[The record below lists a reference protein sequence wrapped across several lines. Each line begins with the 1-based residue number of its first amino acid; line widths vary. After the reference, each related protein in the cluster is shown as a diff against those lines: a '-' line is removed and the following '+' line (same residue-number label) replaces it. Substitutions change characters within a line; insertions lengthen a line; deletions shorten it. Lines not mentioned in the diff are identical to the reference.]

1 MRRCTSDTR
10 LRTALIDRLEPVFN
24 RLGEALISCWPRRR
38 PAPRRLRRCRLISHR
53 GVYDNRRIWENTIAA
68 FDAAVAAG
76 AWGIECDVRWS
87 LDREAVVFHDADFR
101 RLAGVPVRVEALTAA
116 EIRARWPHIP
126 LLRELAER
134 YGKRVHLMV
143 ELKAEAFEVPE
154 MLRRRLAASFD
165 GLAPGRD
172 YHLLSLSPWVL
183 DRIGHAQDA
192 ACLPI
197 ARERVTAFSRLA
209 AGGRFA
215 GLCGH
220 YLLMTS
226 RVVRRHHRS
235 GQGVGTGFSNS
246 ASALYREINR
256 GVDWIFTDQIQAMSA
271 VCRGSALC

>member
-1 MRRCTSDTR
+1 MRSFTSDAR
-10 LRTALIDRLEPVFN
+10 VRTALIDRLEPIFN
-24 RLGEALISCWPRRR
+24 RLGDALMGFWPRRR
-38 PAPRRLRRCRLISHR
+38 PAPRQLRRCHLISHR
-53 GVYDNRRIWENTIAA
+53 GVHDNRRIWENTVRA

-87 LDREAVVFHDADFR
+87 LDREAVVFHDADFQ
-101 RLAGVPVRVEALTAA
+101 RLAGEPIRVGALTAA
-116 EIRARWPHIP
+116 QIRARWPHVP

-143 ELKAEAFEVPE
+143 ELKAEAFAAPE
-154 MLRRRLAASFD
+154 TLRRRLAASLD

-183 DRIGHAQDA
+183 DRIGHAHDA
-192 ACLPI
+192 ACIPI

-209 AGGRFA
+209 AGGRYA

-226 RVVRRHHRS
+226 RVIRRHHRG
-235 GQGVGTGFSNS
+235 GQGVGTGFSNTPN
-246 ASALYREINR
+246 ALYREINR
-256 GVDWIFTDQIQAMSA
+256 SVDWIFTDRVQAMSA
-271 VCRGSALC
+271 ICRGSAPS